1 MENTLNHVKEVEVI
15 YNKFINS
22 IEERG
27 HYMIKLIATDMDG
40 TFLDDHNQ
48 FPEDFYEVFYKLKK
62 KGIIFGAASGRQYYN
77 LVERFHDIKEQM
89 LFIAENGTYVV
100 YKGEELY
107 SHTLNL
113 EEARKFIKIART
125 IEGVHIV
132 LCGKKAA
139 YIERSEP
146 EALAEVNKYYARCD
160 LVEDLMLV
168 EDEILKVSL
177 LDFKGAEQ
185 NSATFFTSFKK
196 DYQVTIGGYFW
207 MDIMNA
213 GANKGIAIKRVQ
225 ELLNIHHNE
234 TMVFGDYLNDLE
246 MMQSAYYSF
255 AMGNAHDQIKDIARF
270 ETKTNNQSG
279 VIETIK
285 EHILI
290 A

>member
-1 MENTLNHVKEVEVI
+1 
-15 YNKFINS
+15 
-22 IEERG
+22 
-27 HYMIKLIATDMDG
+27 MIKLIATDMDG
-40 TFLDDHNQ
+40 TFLDDDNQ
-48 FPEDFYEVFYKLKK
+48 FPKDFYKVFRKLKA

-77 LVERFHDIKEQM
+77 LVERFHDIKKDM

-100 YKGEELY
+100 YKGKELY
-107 SHTLNL
+107 SHTLKL
-113 EEARKFIKIART
+113 EEAKKFVEMART

-132 LCGKKAA
+132 LCGKKSA
-139 YIERSEP
+139 YIENSAP
-146 EALAEVNKYYARCD
+146 DALAEVNKYYAKCE
-160 LVEDLMLV
+160 LVKDLMLV

-185 NSATFFTSFKK
+185 NSATFFAPYKE
-196 DYQVTIGGYFW
+196 DYQVTIGGYLW

-213 GANKGIAIKRVQ
+213 GANKGIAIKKVQ
-225 ELLNIHHNE
+225 ELLNINADE

-255 AMGNAHDQIKDIARF
+255 AMENAHKRIKEIARF
-270 ETKTNNQSG
+270 ETKSNNQSG

>member
-1 MENTLNHVKEVEVI
+1 
-15 YNKFINS
+15 
-22 IEERG
+22 
-27 HYMIKLIATDMDG
+27 MIKLIATDMDG

-48 FPEDFYEVFYKLKK
+48 FPKDFYNIFHKLKEK
-62 KGIIFGAASGRQYYN
+62 DIIFGAASGRQYYN
-77 LVERFHDIKEQM
+77 LVERFHDIQEQM

-100 YKGEELY
+100 YKGKELY
-107 SHTLNL
+107 SQTLKL
-113 EEARKFIKIART
+113 EEAKKFVEMARN

-139 YIERSEP
+139 YIENSAP
-146 EALAEVNKYYARCD
+146 EALVEVNKYYARCE
-160 LVEDLMLV
+160 LVDDLMHL

-185 NSATFFTSFKK
+185 NSATYFTQFKN
-196 DYQVTIGGYFW
+196 DYQVTIGGYYW
-207 MDIMNA
+207 MDIMNP

-225 ELLNIHHNE
+225 ELLNIQPDE
-234 TMVFGDYLNDLE
+234 TMVFGDYLNDIE

-255 AMGNAHDQIKDIARF
+255 AMGNAHEKIKEIARF
-270 ETKTNNQSG
+270 EAKTNNQAG

>member
-1 MENTLNHVKEVEVI
+1 
-15 YNKFINS
+15 
-22 IEERG
+22 
-27 HYMIKLIATDMDG
+27 MIKLIATDMDG
-40 TFLDDHNQ
+40 TFLDDQNQ
-48 FPEDFYEVFYKLKK
+48 FPDDFYEVFYKLKE

-100 YKGEELY
+100 YKGKELY
-107 SHTLNL
+107 SHTINL
-113 EEARKFIKIART
+113 EEAKRFVEIARS
-125 IEGVHIV
+125 IDGVNIV
-132 LCGKKAA
+132 LCGKKSA
-139 YIERSEP
+139 YIESAEP
-146 EALAEVNKYYARCD
+146 EALAEINKYYAKCEI
-160 LVEDLMLV
+160 VEDLMLV

-177 LDFKGAEQ
+177 LDFQGAEQ
-185 NSATFFTSFKK
+185 NSVKFFTQYKD
-196 DYQVTIGGYFW
+196 DYQVTIGGYYW

-213 GANKGIAIKRVQ
+213 GANKGIAVKRVQ
-225 ELLNIHHNE
+225 ELLNINPNE
-234 TMVFGDYLNDLE
+234 TMVFGDYLNDIE
-246 MMQSAYYSF
+246 MMKSAYYSF

>member
-1 MENTLNHVKEVEVI
+1 
-15 YNKFINS
+15 
-22 IEERG
+22 
-27 HYMIKLIATDMDG
+27 MIKLIATDMDG
-40 TFLDDHNQ
+40 TFLDDNNQ
-48 FPEDFYEVFYKLKK
+48 FPKDFYKVFHTLKK

-77 LVERFHDIKEQM
+77 LVERFHDVKENM

-100 YKGEELY
+100 YKGKELY

-113 EEARKFIKIART
+113 QEAKKFVELARM

-132 LCGKKAA
+132 LCGKKSA
-139 YIERSEP
+139 YIEHSAP
-146 EALAEVNKYYARCD
+146 EALAEVNKYYTRCQ
-160 LVEDLMLV
+160 LVDDLMEV
-168 EDEILKVSL
+168 DDDILKVSL

-185 NSATFFTSFKK
+185 NSIPFFTPYQG
-196 DYQVTIGGYFW
+196 DYQITVGGYYW
-207 MDIMNA
+207 MDIMSA
-213 GANKGIAIKRVQ
+213 GANKGIAIRKVQ
-225 ELLNIHHNE
+225 EFLNIDADE

-255 AMGNAHDQIKDIARF
+255 AMENAHKRIKEIARF
-270 ETKTNNQSG
+270 ETKSNNQSG